1 MLVSVDPEKSR
12 LVSEYTLL
20 TTEIVLNETAMEE
33 SREYAVQI
41 INSDKTE
48 VTEHLNQIKELSV
61 YVNKEKKRRD
71 AARASLIVH
80 EWGGKRSEL
89 QCLVRTPALK
99 LNTVASHEKL
109 CALYDKLMA
118 KDEKIVGLRS
128 KLKNQLTT
136 KNSDQDRCKK
146 LQEISSRLE
155 SELRGRDML
164 DKEREKL
171 STELMCVDKGV
182 RSIVGDLLQ

>member
-1 MLVSVDPEKSR
+1 
-12 LVSEYTLL
+12 
-20 TTEIVLNETAMEE
+20 MEE

-48 VTEHLNQIKELSV
+48 VTERLHQIKELTV

-80 EWGGKRSEL
+80 EWSGKRSEL
-89 QCLVRTPALK
+89 QRLARTPALK

-128 KLKNQLTT
+128 KLKNQLTQIRI
-136 KNSDQDRCKK
+136 D
-146 LQEISSRLE
+146 
-155 SELRGRDML
+155 
-164 DKEREKL
+164 
-171 STELMCVDKGV
+171 V
-182 RSIVGDLLQ
+182 RSYKKYRVDWSQN

>member
-136 KNSDQDRCKK
+136 
-146 LQEISSRLE
+146 
-155 SELRGRDML
+155 
-164 DKEREKL
+164 
-171 STELMCVDKGV
+171 
-182 RSIVGDLLQ
+182 